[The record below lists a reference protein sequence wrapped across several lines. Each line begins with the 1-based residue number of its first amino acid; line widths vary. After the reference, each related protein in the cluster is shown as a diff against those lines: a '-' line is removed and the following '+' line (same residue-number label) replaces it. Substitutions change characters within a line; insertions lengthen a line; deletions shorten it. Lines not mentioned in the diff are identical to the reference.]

1 MKKSRAPEAAAGG
14 SMNKTIDLEKQLR
27 ELLKREETMA
37 FFDFELRAGTAGA
50 VSGVCKISKPREG
63 QSKSKYLALLFIMD
77 TLNAEDRKKI
87 SAVFND
93 INWDL
98 FRESMPGFKN
108 AFPIPY
114 MTLNSEIYFMETD
127 IYLQKDVA
135 PDQAYVSGTLFP
147 ALISVTGMK
156 AGELV
161 FWEDSDQKPQ
171 TAPPPAEPSL
181 IEKVRA
187 IFK

>member
-1 MKKSRAPEAAAGG
+1 M
-14 SMNKTIDLEKQLR
+14 
-27 ELLKREETMA
+27 
-37 FFDFELRAGTAGA
+37 
-50 VSGVCKISKPREG
+50 
-63 QSKSKYLALLFIMD
+63 
-77 TLNAEDRKKI
+77 
-87 SAVFND
+87 FND
-93 INWDL
+93 HNWDL